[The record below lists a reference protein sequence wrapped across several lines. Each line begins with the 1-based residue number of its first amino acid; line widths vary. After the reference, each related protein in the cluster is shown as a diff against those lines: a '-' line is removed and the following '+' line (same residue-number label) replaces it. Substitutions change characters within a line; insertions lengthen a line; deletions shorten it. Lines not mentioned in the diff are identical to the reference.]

1 VFKSKVERWRVGQ
14 KAGQKVALPP
24 PRPCAAPRAPAR
36 DARRV
41 QALMLSWR
49 AQTMLLLTAAAG
61 GGGTDEART
70 SRMTYASEDDL
81 LRTSR
86 IRRLSLEMNLAVAG
100 EARPALPAACLL
112 LSEEA
117 MRQAIPPPPPPS
129 RTKWTLLVHPSVLT
143 PMRQAIPKAVEFT
156 QRLTHRASPP
166 RAAAAAAAAAAGAG
180 GGSLG
185 SPGSEE
191 AADASEDDVGLQ
203 DCGEEMVK
211 LQ

>member
-117 MRQAIPPPPPPS
+117 MRQAIP
-129 RTKWTLLVHPSVLT
+129 
-143 PMRQAIPKAVEFT
+143 KAVEFT